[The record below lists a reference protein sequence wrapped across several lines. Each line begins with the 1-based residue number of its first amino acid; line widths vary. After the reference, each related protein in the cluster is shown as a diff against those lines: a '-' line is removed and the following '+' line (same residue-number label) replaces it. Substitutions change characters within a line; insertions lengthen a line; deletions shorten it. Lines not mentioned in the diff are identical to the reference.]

1 MTAFP
6 AKHQKLQAAMKNG
19 LMNFISATKATKSR
33 RKPQLWLVPKPV
45 VQPPV
50 SHLPQ
55 LDPVALTVLAVNR
68 LGLAT
73 FRSATTGKAATVAVP
88 DARTAEIF
96 RAALC
101 EMQKNRRTD
110 RMIDVVIRA
119 EDGPATGPIDRS
131 GDRGR
136 DAVQA

>member
-6 AKHQKLQAAMKNG
+6 AKHQKLQAAMKHG
-19 LMNFISATKATKSR
+19 LLQFISATKATKPL
-33 RKPQLWLVPKPV
+33 RKPHLWLVQPAPKPMPA
-45 VQPPV
+45 PP
-50 SHLPQ
+50 LAAAPQ
-55 LDPVALTVLAVNR
+55 LDPIELTVLAVNR

-73 FRSATTGKAATVAVP
+73 FRTATSGKAATVSVP

-110 RMIDVVIRA
+110 RLIDVVVA
-119 EDGPATGPIDRS
+119 A
-131 GDRGR
+131 GDNACAMPR
-136 DAVQA
+136 

>member
-6 AKHQKLQAAMKNG
+6 AKHQKLQAAMKHG
-19 LMNFISATKATKSR
+19 LMNFISATKATKPR
-33 RKPQLWLVPKPV
+33 RKPHLWLVSVAPKQIPV
-45 VQPPV
+45 PPV
-50 SHLPQ
+50 IPVAQ
-55 LDPVALTVLAVNR
+55 LDLVELTVMAVNR

-73 FRSATTGKAATVAVP
+73 FRSSTSGKVATVAVP

-96 RAALC
+96 RAALL

-110 RMIDVVIRA
+110 RLVDVVVA
-119 EDGPATGPIDRS
+119 DDGPAKGP

-136 DAVQA
+136 DAVKA

>member
-1 MTAFP
+1 
-6 AKHQKLQAAMKNG
+6 MKNG
-19 LMNFISATKATKSR
+19 LMNFISATKATKPR
-33 RKPQLWLVPKPV
+33 RKPHLWLVPKPV
-45 VQPPV
+45 VQPQVIHP
-50 SHLPQ
+50 LQ

-73 FRSATTGKAATVAVP
+73 FRAATSGKVATVSVP

-101 EMQKNRRTD
+101 EMQKNRCTD
-110 RMIDVVIRA
+110 RLIDVVVTA
-119 EDGPATGPIDRS
+119 DDGPARGP

-136 DAVQA
+136 DAVKA

>member
-19 LMNFISATKATKSR
+19 LMNFISATKATKPR
-33 RKPQLWLVPKPV
+33 RKPHLWLVPKPV
-45 VQPPV
+45 VQPQVIHP
-50 SHLPQ
+50 PQ

-73 FRSATTGKAATVAVP
+73 FRAATSGKVATVSVP

-110 RMIDVVIRA
+110 RLIDVVVTA
-119 EDGPATGPIDRS
+119 DDGPAQGP

-136 DAVQA
+136 DVVKA

>member
-19 LMNFISATKATKSR
+19 LMNFISATKATKPR
-33 RKPQLWLVPKPV
+33 RKPDLWLVPPAPKPMLAP
-45 VQPPV
+45 QTAPMQ
-50 SHLPQ
+50 Q
-55 LDPVALTVLAVNR
+55 LDPVELTVLAVNR

-73 FRSATTGKAATVAVP
+73 FRTATSGKAARISVP

-110 RMIDVVIRA
+110 RLVEVVVA
-119 EDGPATGPIDRS
+119 ADDGPATGP
-131 GDRGR
+131 GERGR
-136 DAVQA
+136 DAVKA

>member
-6 AKHQKLQAAMKNG
+6 AKHQKLQAAMKHG
-19 LMNFISATKATKSR
+19 LMNFITATKATKPR
-33 RKPQLWLVPKPV
+33 RMPQLWLVPAAPKPV
-45 VQPPV
+45 PVPPV
-50 SHLPQ
+50 VAPAPQ
-55 LDPVALTVLAVNR
+55 LDPVELTVMAVNR

-73 FRSATTGKAATVAVP
+73 FRSSTSGKVATVAVP

-96 RAALC
+96 RAALL

-110 RMIDVVIRA
+110 RLVDVVVSA
-119 EDGPATGPIDRS
+119 ADGPAKGS

-136 DAVQA
+136 DAVKA

>member
-19 LMNFISATKATKSR
+19 LMNFISATKATKPR
-33 RKPQLWLVPKPV
+33 RKPHLWLVPKPV
-45 VQPPV
+45 VQPQVIHP
-50 SHLPQ
+50 LQ

-73 FRSATTGKAATVAVP
+73 FRAATSGKVATVSVP

-110 RMIDVVIRA
+110 RLIDVVVTA
-119 EDGPATGPIDRS
+119 DEGPARGP

-136 DAVQA
+136 DAVKA